1 MKAKLI
7 KAASVCVIVAITG
20 LSTVGATTIYKNVS
34 ATLRPDIMVK
44 YNNEVIELKNTN
56 NEVITPI
63 IIDGSTYLPIRTIAN
78 LAGLNIDWDNESQT
92 ISIEDINEEGDK
104 IGVRGVV
111 KDLVKGKDGITFL
124 VEGTLEED
132 TMLDIAYITV
142 NMQTKVMKDDVE
154 ITNQFAYGEI
164 KEGDILEVIFTGPIL
179 MSYPAQATA
188 KKVNIIS
195 DRANISVV
203 NAKVK
208 APDVVGEIIEIE
220 KEGKRI
226 LVDSKDSTVNGLI
239 WVTID
244 EDTNFFENI
253 SEDIAIGYRNIS
265 REFKVGNHVE
275 IIIEG
280 AVLESYPMQAVADA
294 VTVNEK
300 R

>member
-7 KAASVCVIVAITG
+7 KAASVCAIVAITG
-20 LSTVGATTIYKNVS
+20 LSTVGATTIYKSVS
-34 ATLRPDIMVK
+34 ATLRPDILVK
-44 YNNEVIELKNTN
+44 YNSEVVELKDSN

-78 LAGLNIDWDNESQT
+78 LTGLNIDWDNESHT
-92 ISIEDINEEGDK
+92 ILIKDFIEEEDE

-124 VEGTLEED
+124 VEGELDED
-132 TMLDIAYITV
+132 TMLDTAYVTV
-142 NMQTKVMKDDVE
+142 NMQTIVMKDSVE
-154 ITNQFAYGEI
+154 ITNQFAYEEI
-164 KEGDILEVIFTGPIL
+164 KEGDRLEVIFTGPI
-179 MSYPAQATA
+179 MKSYPAQATA

-195 DRANISVV
+195 EEANIPDV

-208 APDVVGEIIEIE
+208 APDVVGEVIEIE
-220 KEGKRI
+220 AEGKRI
-226 LVDSKDSTVNGLI
+226 LVDSKDTTVNGLI

-244 EDTNFFENI
+244 EDTSFFENI
-253 SEDIAIGYRNIS
+253 SEDIAIGYRDVS
-265 REFKVGNHVE
+265 REFQVGNHVE
-275 IIIEG
+275 IILEG
-280 AVLESYPMQAVADA
+280 AVMESYPMQAVADA